1 MPTAPTVLTAKD
13 AGAKSVEQRIGTACG
28 GSEPSNRSRRPQVQ
42 ILPNALCIDNKL
54 YIVTRANLPPGARAA
69 QSAHAAFAFASEH
82 PELCSNWMTSSNNLV
97 LLEVEDEPQLVQLI
111 KQVVATGVK
120 RAVFRE
126 PDFDDAITA
135 VALAP
140 EAASLVS
147 NLRLAL
153 RDVA

>member
-1 MPTAPTVLTAKD
+1 
-13 AGAKSVEQRIGTACG
+13 
-28 GSEPSNRSRRPQVQ
+28 
-42 ILPNALCIDNKL
+42 
-54 YIVTRANLPPGARAA
+54 
-69 QSAHAAFAFASEH
+69 
-82 PELCSNWMTSSNNLV
+82 MTSSNNLV